1 MQRAAL
7 LIAGLTAWDAE
18 RGTRIHH
25 PLVDGALGRSTNMN
39 ITGID
44 GGANDNQV
52 PERCS
57 FTGMIT
63 FPPGEPPWRVRHAFE
78 TAVRDAARA
87 VPGWTDRFPTVEWQP
102 MMANP
107 AETDPN

>member
-7 LIAGLTAWDAE
+7 LIAGLTSWDGE
-18 RGTRIHH
+18 RGVRLHH

-39 ITGID
+39 ITSIE
-44 GGANDNQV
+44 GGANDNQL
-52 PERCS
+52 PERCA

-63 FPPGEPPWRVRHAFE
+63 FPPGETAVAVQAAFE

-87 VPGWTDRFPTVEWQP
+87 VPGGLAPSPQ
-102 MMANP
+102 
-107 AETDPN
+107 